1 MGEGLGVMDPVS
13 RPVTGP
19 QLEHGQLEDLGTVIS
34 SVLGEPFV
42 SDVAIGPEPHG
53 GNQGSVVEGVGADAH
68 HDVAALFVREEE
80 IVVLRHSG
88 SPNRGAPVRA
98 TVARARRVRPRQPK
112 GGTVA
117 LGRAA

>member
-42 SDVAIGPEPHG
+42 SDVANRAGAARWQPGLG
-53 GNQGSVVEGVGADAH
+53 G
-68 HDVAALFVREEE
+68 
-80 IVVLRHSG
+80 
-88 SPNRGAPVRA
+88 
-98 TVARARRVRPRQPK
+98 
-112 GGTVA
+112 
-117 LGRAA
+117 